1 MPRKGLNRKRGLE
14 ALIPQFNETAD
25 EIGKD
30 FTKTES
36 ITESITE
43 SKTNLEESRV
53 KEKKV
58 PAKKTAARTK
68 SSEGRTKPKAAEKS
82 ETGRKTKAVS
92 RTGKTSVAETDGRIG
107 KTSVAETD
115 DRTGKTAIVENDSK
129 SDKTTKKETT
139 FDNESVSEKNIS
151 TKDINISE
159 QDINNEEKEVEE
171 VKKETKALKEK
182 PEDQKQNTAGLT
194 EQEKNT
200 GKTSGQDHNTERMSE
215 QDPNTE
221 RTSEYELNTAAGS
234 SQQEGTDDRI
244 MMIRLSQVV
253 PNHEQPRRAFDE
265 DSLAELT
272 ESIRQYGVL
281 QPLLVQKKGRYYEI
295 IAGERRWR
303 ASRAAGLK
311 EVPCIVREFDRKETM
326 EVSLIENIQREN
338 LNPIEEAEAYRS
350 LTDEFHMTQD
360 EIAGRVGRS
369 RASVANSMRLLK
381 LTPEV
386 RQMVIDNRLSMGHAR
401 ALLGIEDPLSQTTA
415 AEQVEE
421 KQLSVRETE
430 QLVKKVLTTAEPRK
444 KRVPNEQLRL
454 AYQAAET
461 RIQKK
466 LGTKVSIHS
475 RGKKGKIEIEYYSEE
490 DLDRILNMIG

>member
-36 ITESITE
+36 ITES
-43 SKTNLEESRV
+43 KTNLEESRV
-53 KEKKV
+53 KEKKD
-58 PAKKTAARTK
+58 PAKKTATRTK

-92 RTGKTSVAETDGRIG
+92 RTGKTSAAETDGRIG
-107 KTSVAETD
+107 KTSAAETD

-215 QDPNTE
+215 
-221 RTSEYELNTAAGS
+221 YELNTAAGS
-234 SQQEGTDDRI
+234 SQQEGTDDRV

-253 PNHEQPRRAFDE
+253 PNHEQPRKAFDE

>member
-36 ITESITE
+36 ITES
-43 SKTNLEESRV
+43 KTNLEESRV

-58 PAKKTAARTK
+58 PANKTAARTK

-82 ETGRKTKAVS
+82 ETGRKTNAVS
-92 RTGKTSVAETDGRIG
+92 RTGKTSAAETDGRIG
-107 KTSVAETD
+107 KTSAAETD

-129 SDKTTKKETT
+129 SDKTTKKGTT
-139 FDNESVSEKNIS
+139 FDNGSVSEKNIS

-234 SQQEGTDDRI
+234 SQQEGTDDRV

-253 PNHEQPRRAFDE
+253 PNHEQPRRTFDE
-265 DSLAELT
+265 DSIAELT

-311 EVPCIVREFDRKETM
+311 EIPCIVREFDRKETM

>member
-36 ITESITE
+36 ITES
-43 SKTNLEESRV
+43 KTNLEDSRV

-82 ETGRKTKAVS
+82 ETGRKTNAVS

-129 SDKTTKKETT
+129 SDKTTKKGTT
-139 FDNESVSEKNIS
+139 FDNGSVSEKNIS

-200 GKTSGQDHNTERMSE
+200 GKTSGQDH
-215 QDPNTE
+215 NTE

>member
-36 ITESITE
+36 ITES
-43 SKTNLEESRV
+43 KTNLEESRV

-58 PAKKTAARTK
+58 PAKKTATRTK

-92 RTGKTSVAETDGRIG
+92 RTGKTSAAETDGRIG
-107 KTSVAETD
+107 KTSAAETD

-215 QDPNTE
+215 
-221 RTSEYELNTAAGS
+221 YELNTAAGS
-234 SQQEGTDDRI
+234 SQQEGTDDRV

-253 PNHEQPRRAFDE
+253 PNHEQPRKAFDE

>member
-36 ITESITE
+36 KTE

-53 KEKKV
+53 KDKKV
-58 PAKKTAARTK
+58 PAKKTATRTK
-68 SSEGRTKPKAAEKS
+68 SSEDRTKPKAAEKS
-82 ETGRKTKAVS
+82 ETGRKPKAVS
-92 RTGKTSVAETDGRIG
+92 RTEKTSAAETDGRIG
-107 KTSVAETD
+107 KTSAAETD

-129 SDKTTKKETT
+129 SDKTTKKGTT
-139 FDNESVSEKNIS
+139 FDNGSVSEKNIS

-182 PEDQKQNTAGLT
+182 PEDQKQNTASLT

-200 GKTSGQDHNTERMSE
+200 GKTSGQDH
-215 QDPNTE
+215 NTE

-234 SQQEGTDDRI
+234 SQQEGTDDRV

-253 PNHEQPRRAFDE
+253 PNHEQPRKAFDE

>member
-36 ITESITE
+36 ITES
-43 SKTNLEESRV
+43 KTNLEESRV

-58 PAKKTAARTK
+58 PAKKTATRTK

-82 ETGRKTKAVS
+82 ETGRKTNAVS
-92 RTGKTSVAETDGRIG
+92 RTGKTSAAETDGRIG
-107 KTSVAETD
+107 KTSAAETD

-129 SDKTTKKETT
+129 SDKTTKKGTT
-139 FDNESVSEKNIS
+139 FDNGSVSEKNIS

-200 GKTSGQDHNTERMSE
+200 GKTSGQDHNTER
-215 QDPNTE
+215 
-221 RTSEYELNTAAGS
+221 TSEYELNTAAGS
-234 SQQEGTDDRI
+234 SQQEGTDDRV

-253 PNHEQPRRAFDE
+253 PNHEQPRKAFDE

>member
-36 ITESITE
+36 ITES
-43 SKTNLEESRV
+43 KTNLEESRV

-58 PAKKTAARTK
+58 PAKKTATRTK

-92 RTGKTSVAETDGRIG
+92 RTGKTSAAETDGRIG
-107 KTSVAETD
+107 KTSAAETD

-129 SDKTTKKETT
+129 SDKTTKKGTT
-139 FDNESVSEKNIS
+139 FDNGSVSEKNIS

-200 GKTSGQDHNTERMSE
+200 GKTSGQDHNTER
-215 QDPNTE
+215 
-221 RTSEYELNTAAGS
+221 TSEYELNTAAGS
-234 SQQEGTDDRI
+234 SQQEGTDDRV

-253 PNHEQPRRAFDE
+253 PNHEQPRRTFDE
-265 DSLAELT
+265 DSIAELT

-311 EVPCIVREFDRKETM
+311 EIPCIVREFDRKETM

>member
-36 ITESITE
+36 ITES
-43 SKTNLEESRV
+43 KTNLEESRV

-58 PAKKTAARTK
+58 PAKKTATRTK

-92 RTGKTSVAETDGRIG
+92 RTGKTSAAETDGRIG
-107 KTSVAETD
+107 KTSAAETD

-129 SDKTTKKETT
+129 SDKTTKKGTT
-139 FDNESVSEKNIS
+139 FDNGSVSEKNIS

-200 GKTSGQDHNTERMSE
+200 GKTSGQDHNTER
-215 QDPNTE
+215 
-221 RTSEYELNTAAGS
+221 TSEYELNTAAGS
-234 SQQEGTDDRI
+234 SQQEGTDDRV
-244 MMIRLSQVV
+244 MMIRLSQGV
-253 PNHEQPRRAFDE
+253 PNQEKNRKAFDE

>member
-1 MPRKGLNRKRGLE
+1 M
-14 ALIPQFNETAD
+14 
-25 EIGKD
+25 
-30 FTKTES
+30 
-36 ITESITE
+36 
-43 SKTNLEESRV
+43 EENRV

-58 PAKKTAARTK
+58 PAKKTATRTK

-92 RTGKTSVAETDGRIG
+92 RTGKTSAAETDGRIG
-107 KTSVAETD
+107 KTSAAETD

-129 SDKTTKKETT
+129 SDKTTKKGTT
-139 FDNESVSEKNIS
+139 FDNGSVSEKNIS

-200 GKTSGQDHNTERMSE
+200 GKTSGQDHNTER
-215 QDPNTE
+215 
-221 RTSEYELNTAAGS
+221 TSEYELNTAAGS
-234 SQQEGTDDRI
+234 SQQEGTDDRV

-253 PNHEQPRRAFDE
+253 PNHEQPRKAFDE

>member
-36 ITESITE
+36 ITES
-43 SKTNLEESRV
+43 KTNLEESRV

-58 PAKKTAARTK
+58 PAKKTATRTK

-82 ETGRKTKAVS
+82 ETGRKTKTVS
-92 RTGKTSVAETDGRIG
+92 RTGKTSAAETDGRIG
-107 KTSVAETD
+107 KTSIAETD

-139 FDNESVSEKNIS
+139 FDNGSVSEKNIS

-200 GKTSGQDHNTERMSE
+200 GKTSGQDHNTER
-215 QDPNTE
+215 
-221 RTSEYELNTAAGS
+221 TSEYELNTAAGS
-234 SQQEGTDDRI
+234 SQQEGTDDRV

-253 PNHEQPRRAFDE
+253 PNHEQPRKAFDE
-265 DSLAELT
+265 DPLAELT

>member
-36 ITESITE
+36 ITES
-43 SKTNLEESRV
+43 KTNLEESRV

-58 PAKKTAARTK
+58 PAKKTATRTK

-92 RTGKTSVAETDGRIG
+92 RTGKTSAAETDGRIG
-107 KTSVAETD
+107 KTSAAETD

-129 SDKTTKKETT
+129 SDKTTKKGTT
-139 FDNESVSEKNIS
+139 FDNGSVSEKNIS

-200 GKTSGQDHNTERMSE
+200 GKTSGQDHNTER
-215 QDPNTE
+215 
-221 RTSEYELNTAAGS
+221 TSEYELNTAAGS
-234 SQQEGTDDRI
+234 SQQEGTDDRV

-253 PNHEQPRRAFDE
+253 PNHEQPRKAFDE

>member
-36 ITESITE
+36 ITES
-43 SKTNLEESRV
+43 KTNLEESRV
-53 KEKKV
+53 KEKKD
-58 PAKKTAARTK
+58 PAKKTATRTK
-68 SSEGRTKPKAAEKS
+68 SSEDRTKPKAAEKS

-92 RTGKTSVAETDGRIG
+92 RTGKTSAAETDGRIE
-107 KTSVAETD
+107 KTSAAETD

-129 SDKTTKKETT
+129 SDKTTKKGTT
-139 FDNESVSEKNIS
+139 FDNGSVS
-151 TKDINISE
+151 
-159 QDINNEEKEVEE
+159 
-171 VKKETKALKEK
+171 
-182 PEDQKQNTAGLT
+182 
-194 EQEKNT
+194 EKNT
-200 GKTSGQDHNTERMSE
+200 GKTSG

-234 SQQEGTDDRI
+234 SQQEGTDDRV

-430 QLVKKVLTTAEPRK
+430 QLVKKVLTSAEPRK

>member
-36 ITESITE
+36 ITES
-43 SKTNLEESRV
+43 KTNLEESRV

-58 PAKKTAARTK
+58 PAKKTATRTK
-68 SSEGRTKPKAAEKS
+68 SAEGRTKPKAAEKS

-92 RTGKTSVAETDGRIG
+92 RTGKTSAAETDGRIG

-129 SDKTTKKETT
+129 SDKTTKKGTT
-139 FDNESVSEKNIS
+139 FDNGSVS
-151 TKDINISE
+151 
-159 QDINNEEKEVEE
+159 
-171 VKKETKALKEK
+171 
-182 PEDQKQNTAGLT
+182 
-194 EQEKNT
+194 EKNT
-200 GKTSGQDHNTERMSE
+200 GKTSGQDHNTERISE

-234 SQQEGTDDRI
+234 SQQEGTDDRV